1 MSNQYKIAIRTDQSL
16 GQVFVEDIPL
26 FLGLSA
32 SDAEHQ
38 ADIFGRFP
46 SDILQRMNEMLKE
59 AATIAEIVRTERFS
73 DDREFQLSRQ
83 YQYIADIANA
93 AVRVSLLMRNV
104 K

>member
-1 MSNQYKIAIRTDQSL
+1 MSNQYKIAITVDQSR

-26 FLGLSA
+26 ELHLTA
-32 SDAEHQ
+32 ADAEHR
-38 ADIFGRFP
+38 ADIYGRFP

-59 AATIAEIVRTERFS
+59 AVTAAEIVRTERFS
-73 DDREFQLSRQ
+73 DDREWHLARQ